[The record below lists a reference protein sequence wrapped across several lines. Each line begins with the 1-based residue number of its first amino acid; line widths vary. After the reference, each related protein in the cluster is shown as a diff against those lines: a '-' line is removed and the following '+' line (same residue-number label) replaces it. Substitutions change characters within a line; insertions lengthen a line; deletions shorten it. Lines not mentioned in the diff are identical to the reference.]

1 MRWQG
6 MTKQCGRPRIM
17 RKDAAS
23 VPLSLPKGASRP
35 QRPESAMFSA
45 DSDDGIMTSFT
56 REREVPGEVVLIR
69 VFDICFDAN
78 RALYP

>member
-1 MRWQG
+1 MPQAPHNEE
-6 MTKQCGRPRIM
+6 GRGQRAPC
-17 RKDAAS
+17 
-23 VPLSLPKGASRP
+23 SLPKGTSRP

-56 REREVPGEVVLIR
+56 REREVPGEVVLIG
-69 VFDICFDAN
+69 VSYTCFDAN